1 MPKKSPNPTAPTT
14 APTNTA
20 DELAVLE
27 RGTDPAT
34 ALAFFD
40 SLPAVACEELTGRYR
55 GRELLT
61 GHPMDGLLEASGWY
75 GKQFDDVDHVHPL
88 LFRDKGGDIFA
99 VEPRKMP
106 LGVAPRVPSAV
117 VDRSQAAVGVLKMA
131 IRTRKHRARLRAVEF
146 RGVVSAAM
154 VYDHLPIIDVFRRV
168 DADTLVGV
176 MDLRGS
182 SPYVFVLQRDTS
194 S

>member
-1 MPKKSPNPTAPTT
+1 MTT
-14 APTNTA
+14 HKNAT

-27 RGTDPAT
+27 QGTDPET

-40 SLPAVACEELTGRYR
+40 SLPAVTCDELRGRYR

-75 GKQFDDVDHVHPL
+75 GKQFDGVDQVHPL
-88 LFRDKGGDIFA
+88 LFQNKGGDIFA

-106 LGVAPRVPSAV
+106 LGVAPRIPAAV
-117 VDRSQAAVGVLKMA
+117 VDRSQGAVGVLKA
-131 IRTRKHRARLRAVEF
+131 ALQTKKHRARLRAVEY

-168 DADTLVGV
+168 DADTLLGV
-176 MDLRGS
+176 MDLRDS
-182 SPYVFVLQRDTS
+182 APYVFVLQLDARD
-194 S
+194 